1 MTLLAICLTVSAI
14 GAGPKATVEQFE
26 SAGKRSYIQYV
37 PERAAGS
44 EAPLLILLHGSGRDG
59 RSPVE
64 PWKDLADREG
74 IVLAGLNATIRDG
87 WDLRNDG
94 PQVLKDLVDAVHGR
108 TRVDQKRIYLFGHSA
123 GAIQALMLGLLE
135 SEYFAGVAV
144 HAGALP
150 QESSSVI
157 EMAERKIPMAMWVGS
172 RDPFFPVDSVKAA
185 QSALEAQGFAVRLR
199 VINGHT
205 HDYYG
210 RSREINQDAWK
221 FLLQQRLEHDPK
233 FKEYVLR

>member
-1 MTLLAICLTVSAI
+1 MTLLAICLTVSVL
-14 GAGPKATVEQFE
+14 GAGPKVTVEQFE

-59 RSPVE
+59 RSLVE

-74 IVLAGLNATIRDG
+74 IVLAGLNATIRDE
-87 WDLRNDG
+87 WELRVDG

-108 TRVDQKRIYLFGHSA
+108 SRVDQKRIYLFGHSA
-123 GAIQALMLGLLE
+123 GAIHALMLGLLE
-135 SEYFAGVAV
+135 SEYFAAVAV

-150 QESSSVI
+150 EETWSFTG
-157 EMAERKIPMAMWVGS
+157 MAERKIPMAMWVGTAD
-172 RDPFFPVDSVKAA
+172 RFFPVKVVKAT
-185 QSALEAQGFAVRLR
+185 QSALEAQGFTVPLR

-210 RSREINQDAWK
+210 RSRDLNQDAWK
-221 FLLQQRLEHDPK
+221 FLLQHRLDHDPK
-233 FKEYVLR
+233 FKDYAIR